1 MAFARLV
8 THYVGHDNFL
18 EDGVLLRDA
27 DLLADIPGVLV
38 QGRTDLQA
46 PIGSAWALARAW
58 PTAELIVLGDVG
70 SCGRGSGTHTRDR
83 PRDGSIRQ
91 PLDT

>member
-8 THYVGHDNFL
+8 THYVGHDVFL

-38 QGRTDLQA
+38 HGR
-46 PIGSAWALARAW
+46 PICRRRSSSAWALARAW
-58 PTAELIVLGDVG
+58 PSAELIVLGDVG
-70 SCGRGSGTHTRDR
+70 HAGGAPGTHA
-83 PRDGSIRQ
+83 
-91 PLDT
+91 